1 MSNSYG
7 RELNKFFFID
17 DWKWKVCSNFVDCVA
32 LVRNLKSFPFL
43 RRPYK
48 IILQKG
54 KNNQMKV
61 LEQCI
66 ESGRPDG
73 IYFQAARS

>member
-1 MSNSYG
+1 MKGMLKLY
-7 RELNKFFFID
+7 EL
-17 DWKWKVCSNFVDCVA
+17 CSTGKKIQN
-32 LVRNLKSFPFL
+32 RFPFL

-66 ESGRPDG
+66 ESGKPDV

>member
-1 MSNSYG
+1 MEGMLKLYG
-7 RELNKFFFID
+7 L
-17 DWKWKVCSNFVDCVA
+17 CSTGKKIQN
-32 LVRNLKSFPFL
+32 RFPFL

-66 ESGRPDG
+66 ESGKPDV
-73 IYFQAARS
+73 F